1 MALGTVL
8 YTWMQL
14 TLPKS
19 VSPPPLVLWSI
30 GGVAE
35 GKGSL
40 WSWVTEQSA
49 LPIAKDA

>member
-1 MALGTVL
+1 
-8 YTWMQL
+8 MQL

-19 VSPPPLVLWSI
+19 VSPPSLELRST

-35 GKGSL
+35 GEGSL